1 MSKTH
6 SEPDGYVATK
16 QSKGERPLSSS
27 LPVSVP
33 VSVCA
38 SVFIVYVRDL

>member
-16 QSKGERPLSSS
+16 QSKDERRLSLS
-27 LPVSVP
+27 LPVSL
-33 VSVCA
+33 CA
-38 SVFIVYVRDL
+38 SVLVVYVRDF